1 MSNENTPSPKP
12 AFDPARFKEQ
22 ERSGFN
28 FVADRYEEATLNFGP
43 ALTRLLDLAAL
54 EPGDRV
60 LDVATG
66 PGVMARIAARAV
78 GPSGQVVGVDIAEQ
92 SLEVAR
98 RKAAAEGLSQL
109 TFQVE
114 DAENLALPDAGFDA
128 VFCSMGLMHFPNPE
142 KALLEMRRVLK
153 PGGRLLAA
161 VWGEAEKSPFIQ
173 VALNT
178 LARTF
183 PPPKVER
190 PSMFRFGQPP
200 VLENLVSE
208 AGFTDAH
215 AEEITVEFAADN
227 PAAYWQQFLDA
238 AGITA
243 VALAKQSQEVQDNL
257 KKEVATDLA
266 PYLKEGLY
274 KLDSGITIV
283 VATKPQ
289 A

>member
-1 MSNENTPSPKP
+1 MSNENNPTPPKP

-43 ALTRLLDLAAL
+43 ALTRLLNLAAL
-54 EPGDRV
+54 QPGDRV

-66 PGVMARIAARAV
+66 PGIMARIAARAV
-78 GPSGQVVGVDIAEQ
+78 GASGQVVGVDIAEQ

-98 RKAAAEGLSQL
+98 RKAAEEGLAQV

-114 DAENLALPDAGFDA
+114 DAENLTLPDDTFDA
-128 VFCSMGLMHFPNPE
+128 IFCSMGLMHFPAPE

-153 PGGRLLAA
+153 PGGKLLAA
-161 VWGEAEKSPFIQ
+161 VWGEAEKAPFIQ

-190 PSMFRFGQPP
+190 PSMFRFGQPA
-200 VLENLVSE
+200 VLEKLVSD

-215 AEEITVEFAADN
+215 AEEVTVEFSADS

-243 VALAKQSQEVQDNL
+243 VALAKQPQEVQDNL
-257 KKEVATDLA
+257 KKEVETDLA
-266 PYLKEGLY
+266 PYLKDGVY
-274 KLDSGITIV
+274 SLDSVLTV
-283 VATKPQ
+283 VLARKPR
-289 A
+289 

>member
-1 MSNENTPSPKP
+1 MSNEKDTPPTP

-43 ALTRLLDLAAL
+43 ALTLMLDLADL
-54 EPGDRV
+54 QPGDRV

-66 PGVMARIAARAV
+66 PGIMARMVARAV

-98 RKAAAEGLSQL
+98 RKAAAEGLNQL
-109 TFQVE
+109 MFQVE
-114 DAENLALPDAGFDA
+114 DAENLRLPDDTFDA
-128 VFCSMGLMHFPNPE
+128 VFCSMGLMHFPTPE
-142 KALLEMRRVLK
+142 RALLEMRRVLR
-153 PGGRLLAA
+153 PDGQLLAA

-173 VALNT
+173 VALHT

-190 PSMFRFGQPP
+190 PSMFRFGQPS
-200 VLENLVSE
+200 VLENLVSD
-208 AGFTDAH
+208 AGFTNAH
-215 AEEITVEFAADN
+215 AEEVTVEFSSSD

-266 PYLKEGLY
+266 PYLKDGVY
-274 KLDSGITIV
+274 TLDSVLTIV
-283 VATKPQ
+283 AARKP

>member
-1 MSNENTPSPKP
+1 MSSESNVTAKP

-43 ALTRLLDLAAL
+43 ALTRMLDLAAL
-54 EPGDRV
+54 KPGDRV

-66 PGVMARIAARAV
+66 PGIMARIAARAV
-78 GPSGQVVGVDIAEQ
+78 GESGQVVGVDIAEQ

-98 RKAAAEGLSQL
+98 RKAAEEGLEQL

-114 DAENLALPDAGFDA
+114 DAENLTLPDDTFDA
-128 VFCSMGLMHFPNPE
+128 VFCSMGLMHFPAPE

-153 PGGRLLAA
+153 PGGKLLAA

-190 PSMFRFGQPP
+190 PSMFRFGQPA
-200 VLENLVSE
+200 VLEKLVSD
-208 AGFTDAH
+208 AGFSEPH
-215 AEEITVEFAADN
+215 AEELTVEFSAND
-227 PAAYWQQFLDA
+227 PASYWQQFLDA

-243 VALAKQSQEVQDNL
+243 VALAKQPQEVQDNL

-266 PYLKEGLY
+266 PYLKDGAY
-274 KLDSGITIV
+274 TLDSTITIV
-283 VATKPQ
+283 AAVKQ
-289 A
+289 L

>member
-1 MSNENTPSPKP
+1 MSNENNSSPKP

-28 FVADRYEEATLNFGP
+28 FVADRYEEATLNFSP
-43 ALTRLLDLAAL
+43 ALARLLDLAAL
-54 EPGDRV
+54 KPGDRA

-66 PGVMARIAARAV
+66 PGIMARIAAGAV

-98 RKAAAEGLSQL
+98 RKAAAEGLAQL

-114 DAENLALPDAGFDA
+114 DAENLSLPDASFDA
-128 VFCSMGLMHFPNPE
+128 VFCSMGLMHFPAPE
-142 KALLEMRRVLK
+142 KALVEMRRVLK
-153 PGGRLLAA
+153 PGGKVLAA

-190 PSMFRFGQPP
+190 PSMFRFGQPAT
-200 VLENLVSE
+200 LENLVSE
-208 AGFTDAH
+208 AGFTEAH
-215 AEEITVEFAADN
+215 AELVTVEFSADS
-227 PAAYWQQFLDA
+227 PATYWQQFLDA

-257 KKEVATDLA
+257 RKEVATDLA
-266 PYLKEGLY
+266 PYLKDDLY
-274 KLDSGITIV
+274 RLDSAITIV
-283 VATKPQ
+283 VARKPR
-289 A
+289 

>member
-1 MSNENTPSPKP
+1 MSNENTIPPKP

-54 EPGDRV
+54 KPGDRV

-66 PGVMARIAARAV
+66 PGIMARIAARAV
-78 GPSGQVVGVDIAEQ
+78 GASGQVVGVDIAEQ

-98 RKAAAEGLSQL
+98 RKAAEEGLEQL

-114 DAENLALPDAGFDA
+114 DAENLTLPDGTFDA
-128 VFCSMGLMHFPNPE
+128 VFCSMGLMHFPAPE
-142 KALLEMRRVLK
+142 KALAEMRRVLK

-161 VWGEAEKSPFIQ
+161 VWGEAERSPFIQ

-190 PSMFRFGQPP
+190 PSMFRFGQPA
-200 VLENLVSE
+200 VLEKLVSD
-208 AGFTDAH
+208 AGFSEPR
-215 AEEITVEFAADN
+215 AEEVTVEFSASD

-243 VALAKQSQEVQDNL
+243 VALAKQPQEVQDNL

-266 PYLKEGLY
+266 PYLKDGVY
-274 KLDSGITIV
+274 QLDSTLTIV
-283 VATKPQ
+283 VAVKPL
-289 A
+289 